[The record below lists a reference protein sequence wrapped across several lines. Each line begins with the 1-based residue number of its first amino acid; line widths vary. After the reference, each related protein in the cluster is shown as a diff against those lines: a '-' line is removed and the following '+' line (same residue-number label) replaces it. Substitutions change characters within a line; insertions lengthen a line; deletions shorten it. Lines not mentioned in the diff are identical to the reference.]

1 MTTKPT
7 LITKQSCP
15 AVVIPS
21 GETIMLSAKTRATVT
36 QSLGDSTTLALA
48 DGRLVRVD
56 GQYVDCLGLPHATKK
71 RSKKTTKTKGDGPL
85 EDQVLNVLR
94 TCYDP
99 EIPVNIVDLGLVY
112 GFQIKPAGKKTFS
125 VKVKMTLT
133 APGCGMGPVIAQDIE
148 RKLKQLQDIEFA
160 RVEVVFEPPWDQS
173 RMSEAARLQLGVPS
187 VH

>member
-1 MTTKPT
+1 MTTKRT

-21 GETIMLSAKTRATVT
+21 GETILLPAKTRATVT

-56 GQYVDCLGLPHATKK
+56 GEYAVHLGLSRTIKK
-71 RSKKTTKTKGDGPL
+71 RAKKSATGDGPL

-148 RKLKQLQDIEFA
+148 RKLRQLQDIEFA